1 MVSFTLIEI
10 YTGLLLS
17 KNYLRIY
24 IFQISSVRD
33 NFVFSKCWFLIHN
46 HFYNILR
53 FLLFHQI
60 FLSPQV
66 KQCAVITYKHGIQKF
81 SYELPTYD
89 HRKLGNNRKVSKPHR
104 MIPAPNPPAKI
115 NTPPIL
121 AKNPRKTEITP
132 PTPNCTT
139 PHENQSQ
146 PQMPRES
153 PKAPSPTPDQ
163 ASQPPSKPPETNPAA
178 RLTGTQL
185 PVK

>member
-121 AKNPRKTEITP
+121 AKNPRKTEINP
-132 PTPNCTT
+132 PHPELHHPTRKPEPAPNA
-139 PHENQSQ
+139 
-146 PQMPRES
+146 PRITEG
-153 PKAPSPTPDQ
+153 PKPNPRPS
-163 ASQPPSKPPETNPAA
+163 
-178 RLTGTQL
+178 
-185 PVK
+185 